1 MHRTIHCVVAVV
13 AVGLVLAAC
22 TGGGGSPS
30 PGGEGQGEGGDETT
44 VGITLQEWAVVPD
57 AESAPAGEV
66 VFNVTNDGPEDVHE
80 FVVIRTDLDFSE
92 LPVDENGVVDEEG
105 EGIEVLGEIEDLPVG
120 ETEELSLTLEAGSYA
135 LICNIWSEDEAEAHY
150 AMGMRAP
157 FTATE

>member
-1 MHRTIHCVVAVV
+1 MHRPIHRLVVVVA
-13 AVGLVLAAC
+13 AGLVLAAC

-30 PGGEGQGEGGDETT
+30 PGAEGEGEGDETT

-66 VFNVTNDGPEDVHE
+66 TFSVTNDGPEDVHE
-80 FVVIRTDLDFSE
+80 FVVVRTDLAFSE